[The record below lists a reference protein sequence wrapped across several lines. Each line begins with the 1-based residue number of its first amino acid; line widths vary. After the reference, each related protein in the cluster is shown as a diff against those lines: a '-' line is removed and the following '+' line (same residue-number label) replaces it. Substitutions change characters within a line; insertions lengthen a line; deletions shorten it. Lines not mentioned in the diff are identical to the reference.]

1 MKSRAL
7 PGPFQLIRKRFLNPD
22 TLFFTLLVKC
32 SKIHILSRNSFRK
45 DGSIL
50 MEEKL
55 KEYAQLLVRV
65 GLNVQKGQ
73 RLVISSPVECAY
85 FARMCAEEAYAIGC
99 KEVVMNWHD
108 DALARMKYLHA
119 GEEIFDNVPLW
130 RRHFFNDHALEGA
143 AYLAISASDPENL
156 KGVDPRRIVR
166 AQQASGKALK
176 DLDRVQ
182 MCGGFPWCIASIP
195 IPSWAGTVFPG
206 VGEDQAMEKLW
217 DAILSAVRISGDGKA
232 VEKWQAHLA
241 TLHERVDKLNA
252 LNFKFL
258 RYTNSLGTDLTVE
271 LPEGHIWEAG
281 NDVTLSGQEYIAN
294 IPTEEIFTS
303 PLRTG
308 VNGVVYSAMPLVNDG
323 TIIDK
328 FHFVVK
334 DGRIVEARAEKGEE
348 ALKAAISVDE
358 GASYF
363 GEVAL
368 VPYDSPISNQ
378 KILFYNTL
386 FDENAACHIAFG
398 EAYPC
403 LKGGQQMS
411 KDELKARGLNDSIT
425 HVDFMVGTPDLS
437 IVGTT
442 HDGREI
448 PVFVNGNF
456 APDI

>member
-1 MKSRAL
+1 
-7 PGPFQLIRKRFLNPD
+7 
-22 TLFFTLLVKC
+22 
-32 SKIHILSRNSFRK
+32 
-45 DGSIL
+45 

-55 KEYAQLLVRV
+55 QEYARLLVRV
-65 GLNVQKGQ
+65 GLNVQRGQ
-73 RLVISSPVECAY
+73 TLVISSPVECAY
-85 FARMCAEEAYAIGC
+85 FARLCAAEAYAVGC

-108 DALARMKYLHA
+108 DALGRMKYLYA
-119 GEEIFDNVPLW
+119 DDAVFDDVPLW
-130 RRHFFNDHALEGA
+130 RRHFFNDYAQEGA

-156 KGVDPRRIVR
+156 KGVDGSRIIR

-176 DLDRVQ
+176 EFDRLQ
-182 MCGGFPWCIASIP
+182 MCSGLPWCIASIP
-195 IPSWAGTVFPG
+195 IPSWAKTVFPDD
-206 VGEDQAMEKLW
+206 GEERAMERLW
-217 DAILSAVRISGDGKA
+217 DAIFRAVRISGDGKA
-232 VEKWQAHLA
+232 VEKWQAHLK
-241 TLHERVDKLNA
+241 TLHARMEKLNA
-252 LNFKFL
+252 LKFKSL
-258 RYTNSLGTDLTVE
+258 HYTNALGTDLTVE

-294 IPTEEIFTS
+294 IPTEELFTS
-303 PLRTG
+303 PLKTG
-308 VNGVVYSAMPLVNDG
+308 VNGVVYASLPLVHDG
-323 TIIDK
+323 NIIDG

-334 DGRIVEARAEKGEE
+334 DGKIVEARARQGEE
-348 ALKAAISVDE
+348 TLQAAIAVDE

-403 LKGGQQMS
+403 LEGGQKMT
-411 KDELKARGLNDSIT
+411 KEELKARGLNDSIT
-425 HVDFMVGTPDLS
+425 HVDFMVGTPDLR

-448 PVFVNGNF
+448 PVFENGNF
-456 APDI
+456 AQGF

>member
-1 MKSRAL
+1 
-7 PGPFQLIRKRFLNPD
+7 
-22 TLFFTLLVKC
+22 
-32 SKIHILSRNSFRK
+32 
-45 DGSIL
+45 

-55 KEYAQLLVRV
+55 QEYARLLVRV
-65 GLNVQKGQ
+65 GLNVQRGQ
-73 RLVISSPVECAY
+73 TLVISSPVECAY
-85 FARMCAEEAYAIGC
+85 FARLCAAEAYAAGC

-108 DALARMKYLHA
+108 DALGRMKYLYA
-119 GEEIFDNVPLW
+119 DDAVFDDVPLW
-130 RRHFFNDHALEGA
+130 RRHFFNDYAQEGA

-156 KGVDPRRIVR
+156 KGVDGSRIIR

-176 DLDRVQ
+176 EFDRLQ
-182 MCGGFPWCIASIP
+182 MCSGFPWCIASIP
-195 IPSWAGTVFPG
+195 IPSWAKTVFPDD
-206 VGEDQAMEKLW
+206 GEERAMERLW
-217 DAILSAVRISGDGKA
+217 DAIFRAVRISGDGKA
-232 VEKWQAHLA
+232 VEKWQAHLK
-241 TLHERVDKLNA
+241 TLHARMEKLNA
-252 LNFKFL
+252 LKFKSL
-258 RYTNSLGTDLTVE
+258 HYTNALGTDLTVE

-294 IPTEEIFTS
+294 IPTEELFTS
-303 PLRTG
+303 PLKTG
-308 VNGVVYSAMPLVNDG
+308 VNGVVYASLPLVHDG
-323 TIIDK
+323 NIIDG

-334 DGRIVEARAEKGEE
+334 DGKIVEARARQGEE
-348 ALKAAISVDE
+348 TLQAAIAVDE

-403 LKGGQQMS
+403 LEGGQKMT
-411 KDELKARGLNDSIT
+411 KEELKARGLNDSIT
-425 HVDFMVGTPDLS
+425 HVDFMVGTPDLR

-448 PVFVNGNF
+448 PVFENGNF
-456 APDI
+456 AQGF

>member
-1 MKSRAL
+1 
-7 PGPFQLIRKRFLNPD
+7 
-22 TLFFTLLVKC
+22 
-32 SKIHILSRNSFRK
+32 
-45 DGSIL
+45 

-55 KEYAQLLVRV
+55 QEYARLLVRV
-65 GLNVQKGQ
+65 GLNVQRGQ
-73 RLVISSPVECAY
+73 TLVISSPVECAY
-85 FARMCAEEAYAIGC
+85 FARLCAAEAYAAGC

-108 DALARMKYLHA
+108 DALGRMKYLYA
-119 GEEIFDNVPLW
+119 DDAVFDDVPLW
-130 RRHFFNDHALEGA
+130 RRHFFNDYAQEGA

-156 KGVDPRRIVR
+156 KGVDGSRIIR

-176 DLDRVQ
+176 EFDRLQ
-182 MCGGFPWCIASIP
+182 MCSGFPWCIASIP
-195 IPSWAGTVFPG
+195 IPSWAKTVFPED
-206 VGEDQAMEKLW
+206 GEERAMERLW
-217 DAILSAVRISGDGKA
+217 DAIFRAVRISGDGKA
-232 VEKWQAHLA
+232 VEKWQAHLK
-241 TLHERVDKLNA
+241 TLHARMEKLNA
-252 LNFKFL
+252 LKFKSL
-258 RYTNSLGTDLTVE
+258 HYTNALGTDLTVE

-294 IPTEEIFTS
+294 IPTEELFTS
-303 PLRTG
+303 PLKTG
-308 VNGVVYSAMPLVNDG
+308 VNGVVYASLPLVHDG
-323 TIIDK
+323 NIIDG

-334 DGRIVEARAEKGEE
+334 DGKIVEARARQGEE
-348 ALKAAISVDE
+348 TLQAAIAVDE

-403 LKGGQQMS
+403 LEGGQKMT
-411 KDELKARGLNDSIT
+411 KEELKARGFNDSIT
-425 HVDFMVGTPDLS
+425 HVDFMVGTPDLR

-448 PVFVNGNF
+448 PVFENGNF
-456 APDI
+456 AQGF